1 MNELLSNTSTSIEK
15 SVPAFE
21 VETLRGLRDGRE
33 STPFRNSSV
42 PLFFHCLGGH
52 WEGQIQLSTTG
63 SLKLSLEGMP
73 PVQVGQEL
81 TFQCFG
87 KSAALM
93 RSIQTGKIQHLIVHR
108 GASVW
113 EGKTILHV
121 ELNRSHKTLKN
132 INYSTIDW
140 FSLEPGSFIMSRATE
155 NEIAASSEMDPHVDK
170 PLPVHLSQSKTSRHG
185 KNQTSQTTPLIK
197 SERVTLH
204 NSKGHTIMAYHDYPI
219 ETNLSPLPVVVLA
232 PGYGETKRDYLT
244 LAYYFASN
252 GFHAIRY
259 DHTNHVGES
268 HGNHFDFTLSS
279 MKQDFLAVTRFT
291 RQQWPQSPV
300 IGVAASLAAPVT
312 LKAEAEESSLALLV
326 LLVGVVDV
334 ERTVA
339 TVHQEDLFA
348 NYRKGQIPYSTNIL
362 GFNVNG
368 HFLTDAATYNFS
380 TLAQTIEDAQAL
392 QTPVMYVSA
401 GKDAWIDHQ
410 DAEIFKQ
417 AVGPRLSK
425 WLDVPEAL
433 HRIQENPK
441 VARNTYRRIIEHC
454 QYQVARTSLQ
464 TEIQE
469 PHRLTL
475 GRQNRQ
481 EKMVLQAH
489 SHTEVGQGFWDDYLG
504 HFQSVGKC
512 QDYVQLLDHVF
523 HALGPITPGQRILDA
538 GCGNGNAGLYLLESM
553 KNSQNHPSMMPDH
566 SIRYVGIDASSE
578 ALVRAQAHMTQIY
591 HSLKKRPSSAIPSLQ
606 MTWTQVDLQHQLP
619 FKDDQFD
626 RIVSNLVLGYVANP
640 QASLRELF
648 RVLAPGGRMVISN
661 LKPNGDFSE
670 IYQNL
675 MTQAGEQEEKA
686 EARGLLNNYGKI
698 RQAEKEGQFRFFD
711 QMEWRKA
718 LDSLECVY
726 TGVYPTFANQA
737 FLIVLEKPVTSQKNT
752 VIPFQEVVLSGV
764 PFNNQ
769 HIAFKKV
776 A

>member
-1 MNELLSNTSTSIEK
+1 MNELLLNTSTSVEK
-15 SVPAFE
+15 SMPAFE
-21 VETLRGLRDGRE
+21 AETSGAFRNGRE
-33 STPFRNSSV
+33 SIPFRNGSV
-42 PLFFHCLGGH
+42 SLFFHCLGGH
-52 WEGQIQLSTTG
+52 WEGQIQLLTTG
-63 SLKLSLEGMP
+63 FLKLSLEGMP
-73 PVQVGQEL
+73 PVQVGQQL

-87 KSAALM
+87 KSEASM
-93 RSIQTGKIQHLIVHR
+93 RSIQTGTIQHRIIHR

-121 ELNRSHKTLKN
+121 ELNCSQKTLKALN
-132 INYSTIDW
+132 HSTVDW
-140 FSLEPGSFIMSRATE
+140 LTLEPGSFVMSQATA
-155 NEIAASSEMDPHVDK
+155 NELAASSETGSHVNK
-170 PLPVHLSQSKTSRHG
+170 SLPVHLSQSKTSCHG
-185 KNQTSQTTPLIK
+185 KNQTAQTAPLIK

-219 ETNLSPLPVVVLA
+219 ETDLSSLPIVILA

-268 HGNHFDFTLSS
+268 HGSHFDFTLSS
-279 MKQDFLAVTRFT
+279 MRQDFLAVTRFT
-291 RQQWPQSPV
+291 RQQWPQSPM
-300 IGVAASLAAPVT
+300 IGVAASLAAPVA

-348 NYRKGQIPYSTNIL
+348 TYRKGQIPYSTNIL

-368 HFLTDAATYNFS
+368 HFLTDAATNNFS
-380 TLAQTIEDAQAL
+380 TLAQTIADAQTL

-410 DAEIFKQ
+410 DAAIFKQ
-417 AVGPRLSK
+417 AVGPRLAK

-454 QYQVARTSLQ
+454 QRHVVRASLRA
-464 TEIQE
+464 EIQE

-481 EKMVLQAH
+481 EKMALQAH
-489 SHTEVGQGFWDDYLG
+489 SHTEVGQDFWDDYLG

-553 KNSQNHPSMMPDH
+553 KNSQNHPSMMSDH
-566 SIRYVGIDASSE
+566 SIRYIGIDASSE
-578 ALVRAQAHMTQIY
+578 ALARAQAHITQTY
-591 HSLKKRPSSAIPSLQ
+591 HSLKKRLSSAIPSLQ

-619 FKDDQFD
+619 FKDHQFD

-675 MTQAGEQEEKA
+675 MTQAGGQDQKT
-686 EARGLLNNYGKI
+686 EARELLNNYGKI

-718 LDSLECVY
+718 LGSLECVY
-726 TGVYPTFANQA
+726 AGVYPTFANQA
-737 FLIVLEKPVTSQKNT
+737 FLIVLEKPITSRKNA
-752 VIPFQEVVLSGV
+752 VIPFQEVILSDV

-769 HIAFKKV
+769 YNAFKEV